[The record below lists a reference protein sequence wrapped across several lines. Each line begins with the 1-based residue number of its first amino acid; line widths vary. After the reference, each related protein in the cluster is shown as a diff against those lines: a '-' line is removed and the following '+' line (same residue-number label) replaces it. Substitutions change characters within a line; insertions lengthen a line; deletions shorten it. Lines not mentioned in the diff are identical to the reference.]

1 MLGEKEEF
9 DKGTMAKEEH
19 ETQVSLMKATRPR
32 VTAMASA
39 LIVGFWGRV
48 ATWQV
53 FTRKL
58 CVLTLKF
65 GVRRFESLGS
75 PEVRVEIDVLSA
87 MGLRQGFQGGIK
99 SEGTILMGTISALI
113 KELETVSTF
122 FPFCHTR
129 IH

>member
-1 MLGEKEEF
+1 M
-9 DKGTMAKEEH
+9 
-19 ETQVSLMKATRPR
+19 SLVKVIRPR

-39 LIVGFWGRV
+39 LIVGFWGHV

-53 FTRKL
+53 FTREL

-65 GVRRFESLGS
+65 GVRRFECLGS

-87 MGLRQGFQGGIK
+87 VGLRQGFQGGIK
-99 SEGTILMGTISALI
+99 PEGTILLGTISALI
-113 KELETVSTF
+113 NELETMSIF